1 MNAALASPAT
11 FTPAS
16 AEDRRLAQARWSRVP
31 LAARLRCI
39 AELRHLLAEDC
50 DGMAKIAAAVGR
62 RPVAEKIVSEVLP
75 LADACRWL
83 ETEAGRVLA
92 PRRCGSGGRPF
103 WLRGVTFEVQRQA
116 LGAVLVIVALMV
128 SFESF
133 ATDIRAG
140 DAPRGQRRLFG
151 FLRDVVFF
159 IPFFFVAWL
168 YRARPEIHKR
178 AMLVA
183 TTILLMPAV
192 GRMRFL
198 VEPIAL
204 WQFMLLWPIPVYIA
218 MTHDYVH
225 RRIIHPVYILGL
237 VAMLAMRLVLPLRGT
252 ETWLAISAWFVGWYE

>member
-1 MNAALASPAT
+1 MLDIGAGLIAVPIAIVGFWPTYFGPMLAGTLDAKALIHIHGALQMAWLALFISQAT
-11 FTPAS
+11 
-16 AEDRRLAQARWSRVP
+16 
-31 LAARLRCI
+31 LAASGQI
-39 AELRHLLAEDC
+39 ASHIR
-50 DGMAKIAAAVGR
+50 VGN
-62 RPVAEKIVSEVLP
+62 
-75 LADACRWL
+75 WL
-83 ETEAGRVLA
+83 M
-92 PRRCGSGGRPF
+92 
-103 WLRGVTFEVQRQA
+103 GV
-116 LGAVLVIVALMV
+116 GAVLVIVALMV